1 MKTRKKW
8 LRKTTAI
15 CTAALLGT
23 AVIPSTAFA
32 ADDYASIEKNAWAAA
47 VKNMASSY
55 AASIEESQAL
65 VSGMQSDISLKIEDS
80 GRSLLGFVAP
90 FDISWLND
98 ITLANTVSF
107 TDGKEGLLMKVL
119 LNDNQICSLEY
130 YLDPESQDVYMRI
143 PELSDKYFKT
153 NLKEAADQQ
162 ASNIESDI
170 EELTPDDTDVD
181 IPTDNFASAYS
192 DSISLSAS
200 LMSDLSSALPEASV
214 IETLLDKYGSML
226 FDNLTEGESSQE
238 TLTAGDISQDCTV
251 YEGQI
256 SSEDAVKTAAV
267 KTATELLEAAK
278 SDSDIE
284 SILNTWNDKLSSDEN
299 LYESFTTAVDK
310 GLNALKDT
318 DTSDS
323 EDSYLSTKIWV
334 DENGRIAGRALEI
347 QEGDTTTP
355 ILTWQMPENGS
366 DFGYLLTIASDDINT
381 YSLSGSGQI
390 DGDKLNG
397 TYELSLADS
406 ISAIIE
412 VKDYDT
418 VSAKEGNLNGNYKIT
433 FPSSDTDNEDDYY
446 SSILENF
453 ALVLDLNSEKDSGSV
468 ALSIE
473 NAGSTLGTLSITG
486 GAGEAVEI
494 PDLASLKDVYDAN
507 NNDDMNAYAA
517 TLDFTSIMDNLSK
530 AGVPDEVITYILSGG
545 SATED
550 SSDTK
555 ASENSETSDN
565 TSDGSDT
572 DAAA

>member
-32 ADDYASIEKNAWAAA
+32 ADDYASIEKNAWAEE

-214 IETLLDKYGSML
+214 IEALLDKYGSML

-256 SSEDAVKTAAV
+256 SSEDAV

-397 TYELSLADS
+397 TYEFSLADS

>member
-32 ADDYASIEKNAWAAA
+32 ADDYASIEKNAWAEE
-47 VKNMASSY
+47 VKNMVSSY

-256 SSEDAVKTAAV
+256 SSEDAVKTA
-267 KTATELLEAAK
+267 TELLEAAK

-397 TYELSLADS
+397 TYEFSLADS

>member
-32 ADDYASIEKNAWAAA
+32 ADDYASIEKNAWAEE
-47 VKNMASSY
+47 VKNMVSSY

-256 SSEDAVKTAAV
+256 SSEDAVKTA
-267 KTATELLEAAK
+267 TELLEAAK

-397 TYELSLADS
+397 TYEFSLADS

-550 SSDTK
+550 SSDTE

-565 TSDGSDT
+565 ASDGSDT

>member
-256 SSEDAVKTAAV
+256 SSEDAV

-550 SSDTK
+550 SSDTE

>member
-32 ADDYASIEKNAWAAA
+32 ADGYASIEKNAWAEE

-55 AASIEESQAL
+55 AASIEASQTL

-98 ITLANTVSF
+98 VTLANTVSF

-130 YLDPESQDVYMRI
+130 YLDPESQDAYMRI

-256 SSEDAVKTAAV
+256 SSEDAV

-453 ALVLDLNSEKDSGSV
+453 ALVLDLNSEKNSGSV

-494 PDLASLKDVYDAN
+494 PNLASLKDVYDAN

-550 SSDTK
+550 SSDTE

-565 TSDGSDT
+565 ASDGSDT
-572 DAAA
+572 DATA

>member
-32 ADDYASIEKNAWAAA
+32 ADDYASIEKNAWAEE

-214 IETLLDKYGSML
+214 IEALLDKYGSML

-256 SSEDAVKTAAV
+256 SSADAV

-334 DENGRIAGRALEI
+334 DENGRIAGRSLEI

-366 DFGYLLTIASDDINT
+366 DFGYLLIIASDDINT

-550 SSDTK
+550 SSDTE

-565 TSDGSDT
+565 ASDGSDT

>member
-32 ADDYASIEKNAWAAA
+32 ADDYASIEKNAWAEE
-47 VKNMASSY
+47 VKNMVSSY

-170 EELTPDDTDVD
+170 EELTPDDTNVD

-256 SSEDAVKTAAV
+256 SSEDAV

-397 TYELSLADS
+397 TYEFSLADS

-550 SSDTK
+550 SSDTE

-565 TSDGSDT
+565 ASDGSDT

>member
-256 SSEDAVKTAAV
+256 SSEDAVKTA
-267 KTATELLEAAK
+267 TELLEAAK

-284 SILNTWNDKLSSDEN
+284 SILNIWNDKLSSDEN

-494 PDLASLKDVYDAN
+494 PDLASLKDVYDTN

-550 SSDTK
+550 SSDTE

-565 TSDGSDT
+565 ASDGSDT

>member
-32 ADDYASIEKNAWAAA
+32 ADDYASIEKNAWAEE

-256 SSEDAVKTAAV
+256 SSEDAVKTA
-267 KTATELLEAAK
+267 TELLEAAK

-397 TYELSLADS
+397 TYEFSLADS

-550 SSDTK
+550 SSDTE

-565 TSDGSDT
+565 ASDGSDT

>member
-32 ADDYASIEKNAWAAA
+32 ADGYASIEKNAWAEE

-98 ITLANTVSF
+98 VTLANTVSF

-256 SSEDAVKTAAV
+256 SSEDAV

-453 ALVLDLNSEKDSGSV
+453 ALVLDLNSEKNSGSV

-494 PDLASLKDVYDAN
+494 PNLASLKDVYDAN
-507 NNDDMNAYAA
+507 NKDDMNAYAA

-550 SSDTK
+550 SSDTE

-565 TSDGSDT
+565 ASDGSDT
-572 DAAA
+572 DATA

>member
-32 ADDYASIEKNAWAAA
+32 ADDYASIEKNAWAEE

-214 IETLLDKYGSML
+214 IEALLDKYGSML

-256 SSEDAVKTAAV
+256 SSADAV

-397 TYELSLADS
+397 TYELSLANS

>member
-32 ADDYASIEKNAWAAA
+32 ADDYASIEKNAWAEE

-214 IETLLDKYGSML
+214 IEALLDKYGSML

-256 SSEDAVKTAAV
+256 SSEDAVKTA
-267 KTATELLEAAK
+267 TELLEAAK

-299 LYESFTTAVDK
+299 LYESFTAAVDK

-381 YSLSGSGQI
+381 DSLSGSGQI
-390 DGDKLNG
+390 DGEKLNG

-550 SSDTK
+550 SSDTE

-565 TSDGSDT
+565 ASDGSDT

>member
-107 TDGKEGLLMKVL
+107 TDGLLMKVL

-256 SSEDAVKTAAV
+256 SSEDAV

>member
-32 ADDYASIEKNAWAAA
+32 ADDYASIEKNAWAEE

-238 TLTAGDISQDCTV
+238 TLTAGDISQDCTI

-256 SSEDAVKTAAV
+256 SSADAV

-278 SDSDIE
+278 SDSNIE

-550 SSDTK
+550 SSDTE

-565 TSDGSDT
+565 ASDGSDT

>member
-32 ADDYASIEKNAWAAA
+32 ADDYASIEKNAWAEE

-55 AASIEESQAL
+55 AASIEASQTL

-98 ITLANTVSF
+98 VTLANTVSF

-130 YLDPESQDVYMRI
+130 YLDPESQDAYMRI

-256 SSEDAVKTAAV
+256 SSEDAVKTA
-267 KTATELLEAAK
+267 TELLEAAK

-299 LYESFTTAVDK
+299 LYENFTTAVDK

-453 ALVLDLNSEKDSGSV
+453 ALVLDLNSEKNSGSV

-494 PDLASLKDVYDAN
+494 PNLASLKDVYDAN

-550 SSDTK
+550 SSDTE

-565 TSDGSDT
+565 ASDGSDT
-572 DAAA
+572 DATA

>member
-32 ADDYASIEKNAWAAA
+32 ADDYASIEKNAWAEE

-256 SSEDAVKTAAV
+256 SSADAV

-334 DENGRIAGRALEI
+334 DENGRIAGRSLEI

-550 SSDTK
+550 SSDTE

-565 TSDGSDT
+565 ASDGSDT

>member
-32 ADDYASIEKNAWAAA
+32 ADDYASIEKNAWAEE

-153 NLKEAADQQ
+153 NLKEAANQQ

-214 IETLLDKYGSML
+214 IEALLDKYGSML

-256 SSEDAVKTAAV
+256 SSEDAV

-550 SSDTK
+550 SSDTE

-565 TSDGSDT
+565 ASDGSDT

>member
-32 ADDYASIEKNAWAAA
+32 ADDYASIEKNAWAEE

-214 IETLLDKYGSML
+214 IEALLDKYGSML

-238 TLTAGDISQDCTV
+238 TLTTGDISQDCTV

-256 SSEDAVKTAAV
+256 SSEDAV

-284 SILNTWNDKLSSDEN
+284 SILNTWNDKLSSGEN

>member
-32 ADDYASIEKNAWAAA
+32 ADDYASIEKNAWAEE

-256 SSEDAVKTAAV
+256 SSADAV

-284 SILNTWNDKLSSDEN
+284 SILNTWNDKLSSDKN

-334 DENGRIAGRALEI
+334 DENGRIAGRSLEI

-550 SSDTK
+550 SSDTE

-565 TSDGSDT
+565 ASDGSDT

>member
-256 SSEDAVKTAAV
+256 SSEDAVKTA
-267 KTATELLEAAK
+267 TELLEAAK

-284 SILNTWNDKLSSDEN
+284 SILNIWNDKLSSDEN

-550 SSDTK
+550 SSDTE

-565 TSDGSDT
+565 ASDGSDT
-572 DAAA
+572 AAAA

>member
-32 ADDYASIEKNAWAAA
+32 ADDYASIEKNAWAEE

-214 IETLLDKYGSML
+214 IEALLDKYGSML
-226 FDNLTEGESSQE
+226 FDNLTESESSQE

-256 SSEDAVKTAAV
+256 SSEDAV

-550 SSDTK
+550 SSDTE

-565 TSDGSDT
+565 ASDGSDT

>member
-32 ADDYASIEKNAWAAA
+32 ADDYASIEKNAWAEE
-47 VKNMASSY
+47 VKNMVSSY

-181 IPTDNFASAYS
+181 IPTDNFASAYL

-256 SSEDAVKTAAV
+256 SSEDAV

-397 TYELSLADS
+397 TYEFSLADS

-550 SSDTK
+550 SSDTE

-565 TSDGSDT
+565 ASDGSDT

>member
-32 ADDYASIEKNAWAAA
+32 ADDYASIEKNAWAEE

-98 ITLANTVSF
+98 VTLANTVSF

-130 YLDPESQDVYMRI
+130 YLDPESQDAYMRI

-256 SSEDAVKTAAV
+256 SSEDAVKTA
-267 KTATELLEAAK
+267 TELLEAAK

-299 LYESFTTAVDK
+299 LYENFTTAVDK

-453 ALVLDLNSEKDSGSV
+453 ALVLDLNSEKNSGSV

-494 PDLASLKDVYDAN
+494 PNLASLKDVYDAN

-550 SSDTK
+550 SSDTE
-555 ASENSETSDN
+555 ASESSETSDN
-565 TSDGSDT
+565 ASDGSDT

>member
-32 ADDYASIEKNAWAAA
+32 ADDYASIEKNAWAEE

-55 AASIEESQAL
+55 AASIEASQTL

-256 SSEDAVKTAAV
+256 SSEDAVKTA
-267 KTATELLEAAK
+267 TELLEAAK

-453 ALVLDLNSEKDSGSV
+453 ALVLDLNSEKNSGSV

-550 SSDTK
+550 SSDTE

-565 TSDGSDT
+565 ASDGSDT
-572 DAAA
+572 DATA

>member
-256 SSEDAVKTAAV
+256 SSEDAV

-550 SSDTK
+550 SSDTE

-565 TSDGSDT
+565 ASDVSDT

>member
-32 ADDYASIEKNAWAAA
+32 ADGYASIEKNAWAEE

-98 ITLANTVSF
+98 VTLANTVSF

-130 YLDPESQDVYMRI
+130 YLDPESQDAYMRI

-153 NLKEAADQQ
+153 NMKEAADQQ

-256 SSEDAVKTAAV
+256 SSEDAV

-453 ALVLDLNSEKDSGSV
+453 ALVLDLNSEKNSGSV

-494 PDLASLKDVYDAN
+494 PNLASLKDVYDAN

-550 SSDTK
+550 SSDTE

-565 TSDGSDT
+565 ASDGSDT
-572 DAAA
+572 YATA

>member
-32 ADDYASIEKNAWAAA
+32 ADDYASIEKNAWAEE

-200 LMSDLSSALPEASV
+200 LMSDLSSALPEASA

-256 SSEDAVKTAAV
+256 SSEDAVKTA
-267 KTATELLEAAK
+267 TELLEAAK

-299 LYESFTTAVDK
+299 LYENFTTAVDK

-550 SSDTK
+550 SSDTE

-565 TSDGSDT
+565 ASDGSDT

>member
-32 ADDYASIEKNAWAAA
+32 ADDYASIEKNAWAEE

-214 IETLLDKYGSML
+214 IEALLDKYGSML
-226 FDNLTEGESSQE
+226 FDNLTEGKSSQE

-256 SSEDAVKTAAV
+256 SSEDAVKTA
-267 KTATELLEAAK
+267 TELLEAAK

-284 SILNTWNDKLSSDEN
+284 SNLNTWNDKLSSDEN

-550 SSDTK
+550 SSDTE

-565 TSDGSDT
+565 ASDGSDT

>member
-32 ADDYASIEKNAWAAA
+32 ADDYASIEKNAWAEE

-256 SSEDAVKTAAV
+256 SSEDAV

>member
-23 AVIPSTAFA
+23 AAIPATAFA
-32 ADDYASIEKNAWAAA
+32 ADSYASVEKNAWTEK
-47 VKNMASSY
+47 VKNMASTY
-55 AASIEESQAL
+55 ASSIEESQAL

-98 ITLANTVSF
+98 ITLANTISF

-119 LNDNQICSLEY
+119 LNDDQICSLEY
-130 YLDPESQDVYMRI
+130 YLDPESQDVYIRI
-143 PELSDKYFKT
+143 PELSDKYFKI

-162 ASNIESDI
+162 VSNIESDI
-170 EELTPDDTDVD
+170 KELTPDDTDVD

-200 LMSDLSSALPEASV
+200 LMSDLTSALPEASV
-214 IETLLDKYGSML
+214 IETLLDKYGFML

-251 YEGQI
+251 YEGLI
-256 SSEDAVKTAAV
+256 SSEDAV

-284 SILNTWNDKLSSDEN
+284 NILNTWNDKLSSDEN

-310 GLNALKDT
+310 GLDALKDT

-334 DENGRIAGRALEI
+334 DENGRIAGRALEV

-366 DFGYLLTIASDDINT
+366 DFGYLLSIAADDTNT

-397 TYELSLADS
+397 TYEFSLADS
-406 ISAIIE
+406 TSAVIE
-412 VKDYDT
+412 VKDYDIA
-418 VSAKEGNLNGNYKIT
+418 SAKEGNLNGNYTIT
-433 FPSSDTDNEDDYY
+433 FPSSDTENEDDYY

-473 NAGSTLGTLSITG
+473 SAGSTLGTLSITS

-494 PDLASLKDVYDAN
+494 PDLTSLKDVYDGN
-507 NNDDMNAYAA
+507 NSDDMDAYAA
-517 TLDFTSIMDNLSK
+517 TLDYTSLLDNLAK
-530 AGVPDEVITYILSGG
+530 AGVPDEVITYILNGG
-545 SATED
+545 SSSEED
-550 SSDTK
+550 SSDTETPED
-555 ASENSETSDN
+555 SEASDN
-565 TSDGSDT
+565 TSDDSDA
-572 DAAA
+572 DAA

>member
-256 SSEDAVKTAAV
+256 SSEDAV

-550 SSDTK
+550 SSDTE

-565 TSDGSDT
+565 ASDGSDT

>member
-32 ADDYASIEKNAWAAA
+32 ADDYASIEKNAWAEE

-214 IETLLDKYGSML
+214 IEALLDKYGSML

-256 SSEDAVKTAAV
+256 SSADAV

-366 DFGYLLTIASDDINT
+366 DFSYLLTIASDDINT

-397 TYELSLADS
+397 TYEFSLADS

-550 SSDTK
+550 SSDTE

-565 TSDGSDT
+565 ASDGSDT

>member
-214 IETLLDKYGSML
+214 IEALLDKYGSML

-256 SSEDAVKTAAV
+256 SSEDAV

-550 SSDTK
+550 SSDTE
-555 ASENSETSDN
+555 ASENSKTFDN
-565 TSDGSDT
+565 ASDGSDT

>member
-32 ADDYASIEKNAWAAA
+32 ADDYASIEKNAWAEE

-256 SSEDAVKTAAV
+256 SSEDAV

-494 PDLASLKDVYDAN
+494 PDLASLKDLYDAN

-550 SSDTK
+550 SSDTE

-565 TSDGSDT
+565 ASDSSDT

>member
-32 ADDYASIEKNAWAAA
+32 ADDYASIEKNAWAEE

-153 NLKEAADQQ
+153 NLKEATDQQ

-256 SSEDAVKTAAV
+256 SSADAV

-334 DENGRIAGRALEI
+334 DENGRIAGRSLEI

-550 SSDTK
+550 SSDTE

-565 TSDGSDT
+565 ASDGSDT

>member
-256 SSEDAVKTAAV
+256 SSADAV

-550 SSDTK
+550 SSDTE

-565 TSDGSDT
+565 ASDGSDT

>member
-32 ADDYASIEKNAWAAA
+32 ADGYASIEKNAWAEE

-98 ITLANTVSF
+98 VTLANTVSF

-256 SSEDAVKTAAV
+256 SSEDAVKTA
-267 KTATELLEAAK
+267 TELLEAAK

-299 LYESFTTAVDK
+299 LYENFTTAVDK

-453 ALVLDLNSEKDSGSV
+453 ALVLDLNSEKNSGSV

-494 PDLASLKDVYDAN
+494 PNLASLKDVYDAN

-550 SSDTK
+550 SSDTE

-565 TSDGSDT
+565 ASDGSDT
-572 DAAA
+572 DATA

>member
-32 ADDYASIEKNAWAAA
+32 ADDYASIEKNAWAEE

-256 SSEDAVKTAAV
+256 SSADAV

-284 SILNTWNDKLSSDEN
+284 SILNIWNDKLSSDEN

-397 TYELSLADS
+397 TYELSLANS

-550 SSDTK
+550 SSDTE

-565 TSDGSDT
+565 ASDGSDT

>member
-32 ADDYASIEKNAWAAA
+32 ADGYASIEKNAWAEE

-256 SSEDAVKTAAV
+256 SSEDAVKTA
-267 KTATELLEAAK
+267 TELLEAAK

-453 ALVLDLNSEKDSGSV
+453 ALVLDLNSEKNSGSV

-494 PDLASLKDVYDAN
+494 PNLASLKDVYDAN

-550 SSDTK
+550 SSDTE

-565 TSDGSDT
+565 ASDGSDT
-572 DAAA
+572 DATA

>member
-15 CTAALLGT
+15 CTATLLGT

-256 SSEDAVKTAAV
+256 SSADAV

-550 SSDTK
+550 SSDTE

-565 TSDGSDT
+565 ASDGSDT